1 MKSPVNM
8 DNKVV
13 FDKDLI
19 RRYDTFGPRYT
30 SYPTAVQFTTEFDLE
45 DYLGGVKH
53 SNEDPIPS
61 PLSLYLHI
69 PFCDTICYYCG
80 CSKVITKDKSKAAH
94 YIDLLKQEIKLQGAL
109 FAKDRIVTQIH
120 WGGGTPTFL
129 SDKEIYEIIECIRDN
144 FNVPAGNE
152 VEFGIEV
159 DPRTVDQQRLKN
171 LRNLGFNRISF
182 GVQDFDSSVQ
192 EAVNR
197 VQSNEQIKQHIID
210 SRKLHYQSINIDLMY
225 GLPRQ
230 SVHSFSKSLDTT
242 IELNP
247 DRIAIYNY
255 AHLPE
260 MFKPQRRI
268 NEDELPSA
276 EEKLNILQ
284 LCIDKLQNAGYVY
297 IGMDHFARESDDLVK
312 AQQEGSLHRNFQGY
326 STHADCDMIAM
337 GITAISR
344 IGDNYSQNV
353 RTIDE
358 YESYLKQNKI
368 PVFRGIE
375 LENDD
380 ILRREV
386 INQLMC
392 NNSLDIK
399 KLEKKWG
406 INFRKYFEPSLENLQ
421 KMADDGLLTIEK
433 TKITVTTS
441 GRLLA
446 RSICMQFDRYLQEKN
461 TNRFSRV
468 I

>member
-1 MKSPVNM
+1 M

-30 SYPTAVQFTTEFDLE
+30 SYPTAVQFTTDFNLE

-144 FNVPAGNE
+144 FNVPPGNE

-171 LRNLGFNRISF
+171 LNNLGFNRISF
-182 GVQDFDSSVQ
+182 GVQDFDSRVQ
-192 EAVNR
+192 KAVNR

-225 GLPRQ
+225 GLPKQ
-230 SVHSFSKSLDTT
+230 SVHSFSKTLDTT
-242 IELNP
+242 IELSP

-268 NEDELPSA
+268 SEDELPSA

-284 LCIDKLQNAGYVY
+284 LCIDKLQKAGYVY
-297 IGMDHFARESDDLVK
+297 IGMDHFAKASDDLVK

-406 INFRKYFEPSLENLQ
+406 INFRKYFESSLENLQ

>member
-1 MKSPVNM
+1 MENQ
-8 DNKVV
+8 VV
-13 FDKDLI
+13 FNKNLI

-30 SYPTAVQFTTEFDLE
+30 SYPTAVQFSTDFDVS
-45 DYLGGVKH
+45 DYLDCVTH
-53 SNEDPIPS
+53 SNEDIVPA

-94 YIDLLKQEIKLQGAL
+94 YIQLLKKEIKLQGDI
-109 FAKDRIVTQIH
+109 FAKDRKVSQIH

-129 SDKEIYEIIECIRDN
+129 SDAEIAEIIDCIREN
-144 FNVPAGNE
+144 FNVPAGDQ

-159 DPRTVDQQRLKN
+159 DPRTVDKDRLKK
-171 LRNLGFNRISF
+171 LSLLGFNRISF
-182 GVQDFDSSVQ
+182 GVQDFDSCVQ
-192 EAVNR
+192 QAVNR
-197 VQSNEQIKQHIID
+197 DQSTQEIKDHIRD
-210 SRKLHYQSINIDLMY
+210 ARDLHYKSINIDLMY
-225 GLPRQ
+225 GLPQ
-230 SVHSFSKSLDTT
+230 QTTQSFSKTLDTT

-276 EEKLNILQ
+276 EEKLNILH

-297 IGMDHFARESDDLVK
+297 IGMDHFAKESDSLVK
-312 AQQEGSLHRNFQGY
+312 AQQEGTLHRNFQGY
-326 STHADCDMIAM
+326 STHADCDIVAM

-344 IGDNYSQNV
+344 IGDSYSQNV

-358 YESYLKQNKI
+358 YEACLQQNKI

-380 ILRREV
+380 ILRREI
-386 INQLMC
+386 INELMC
-392 NNSLDIK
+392 NNKLDIK
-399 KLEKKWG
+399 ALENKWG
-406 INFRKYFEPSLENLQ
+406 INFKTYFKSSLKNLQ
-421 KMADDGLLTIEK
+421 EMSDDNLLKIGKTDLTI
-433 TKITVTTS
+433 TTT

-461 TNRFSRV
+461 NNRFSRV

>member
-1 MKSPVNM
+1 M
-8 DNKVV
+8 DNKII

-30 SYPTAVQFTTEFDLE
+30 SYPTAVQFTTDFNLE

-80 CSKVITKDKSKAAH
+80 CSKVITKDKSKAAP
-94 YIDLLKQEIKLQGAL
+94 YIKLLKQEIELQGAL
-109 FAKDRIVTQIH
+109 FAKDRQVTQIH

-144 FNVPAGNE
+144 FNVPANNE

-159 DPRTVDQQRLKN
+159 DPRTVDQQRIKN
-171 LRNLGFNRISF
+171 LANMGFNRISF
-182 GVQDFDSSVQ
+182 GVQDFDHDVQ
-192 EAVNR
+192 ESVNR
-197 VQSNEQIKQHIID
+197 VQSTEEIKQHIID
-210 SRKLHYQSINIDLMY
+210 ARDQNFQSINIDLMY
-225 GLPRQ
+225 GLPKQ
-230 SVHSFSKSLDTT
+230 TMESFTKTLDTT
-242 IELNP
+242 IELDP
-247 DRIAIYNY
+247 DRLAIYNY

-268 NEDELPSA
+268 NEDELPSP

-284 LCIDKLQNAGYVY
+284 LCIDKLQGAGYVY
-297 IGMDHFARESDDLVK
+297 IGMDHFAKKDDDLVK
-312 AQQEGSLHRNFQGY
+312 AQQQGSLHRNFQGY
-326 STHADCDMIAM
+326 STNADCDMIAM

-344 IGDNYSQNV
+344 VGDNYSQNV
-353 RTIDE
+353 RTIEE
-358 YESYLKQNKI
+358 YESFLSKGEI
-368 PVFRGIE
+368 PIFRGIE
-375 LENDD
+375 LEADD
-380 ILRREV
+380 VLRRDV

-392 NNSLDIK
+392 NNSLDIAR
-399 KLEKKWG
+399 LEKKWKVD
-406 INFRKYFEPSLENLQ
+406 FKTYFKSSLENIQ
-421 KMADDGLLTIEK
+421 QMTDDGLLKLSKTELTI
-433 TKITVTTS
+433 TTS
-441 GRLLA
+441 GRMLA

>member
-1 MKSPVNM
+1 M

-30 SYPTAVQFTTEFDLE
+30 SYPTAVQFTTDFNLD

-80 CSKVITKDKSKAAH
+80 CSKVITKDKSKATH

-144 FNVPAGNE
+144 FNVPPDNE

-159 DPRTVDQQRLKN
+159 DPRTVDQLRLKN
-171 LRNLGFNRISF
+171 LNNLGFNRISF

-192 EAVNR
+192 KAVNR

-225 GLPRQ
+225 GLPKQ
-230 SVHSFSKSLDTT
+230 SVHSFSKTLDTT

-297 IGMDHFARESDDLVK
+297 IGMDHFAKASDDLVK
-312 AQQEGSLHRNFQGY
+312 AQLEGSLHRNFQGY

-380 ILRREV
+380 ILRREI

-399 KLEKKWG
+399 KLEKKWN
-406 INFRKYFEPSLENLQ
+406 INFKKYFKSSLENLQ
-421 KMADDGLLTIEK
+421 KMADDGLLNIEK
-433 TKITVTTS
+433 TKLTVTTS

-461 TNRFSRV
+461 NNRFSRV

>member
-1 MKSPVNM
+1 MENQ
-8 DNKVV
+8 VV
-13 FDKDLI
+13 FNKNLI

-30 SYPTAVQFTTEFDLE
+30 SYPTAVQFSTDFNVS
-45 DYLGGVKH
+45 DYLDCVTH
-53 SNEDPIPS
+53 SNEDIVPA

-94 YIDLLKQEIKLQGAL
+94 YIQLLKKEIKLQGDI
-109 FAKDRIVTQIH
+109 FAKDRKVSQIH

-129 SDKEIYEIIECIRDN
+129 SNEEIGEIIDCLRDN
-144 FNVPAGNE
+144 FNVPAGDQ

-159 DPRTVDQQRLKN
+159 DPRTVDHDRLKK
-171 LRNLGFNRISF
+171 LYIMGFNRISF
-182 GVQDFDSSVQ
+182 GVQDFDNCVQ
-192 EAVNR
+192 QAVNR
-197 VQSNEQIKQHIID
+197 VQSTQQIKDHIRD
-210 SRKLHYQSINIDLMY
+210 SRDLHYKSINIDLMY
-225 GLPRQ
+225 GLPHQ
-230 SVHSFSKSLDTT
+230 TTQSFSKTLDTT

-276 EEKLNILQ
+276 EEKLNILH

-297 IGMDHFARESDDLVK
+297 IGMDHFAKENDSLVK
-312 AQQEGSLHRNFQGY
+312 AQQEGTLHRNFQGY
-326 STHADCDMIAM
+326 STHADCDIVAM

-344 IGDNYSQNV
+344 IGDSYSQNV

-358 YESYLKQNKI
+358 YEDCLQQNKI
-368 PVFRGIE
+368 PVFRGIK

-380 ILRREV
+380 ILRREI
-386 INQLMC
+386 INELMC
-392 NNSLDIK
+392 NNKLDIK
-399 KLEKKWG
+399 ALENKWG
-406 INFRKYFEPSLENLQ
+406 INFKTYFKSSLINLQ
-421 KMADDGLLTIEK
+421 KMSDDNLLKIGKTDLTI
-433 TKITVTTS
+433 TTT

-446 RSICMQFDRYLQEKN
+446 RSICMQFDRYLQGKN
-461 TNRFSRV
+461 NNRFSRV

>member
-1 MKSPVNM
+1 M

-30 SYPTAVQFTTEFDLE
+30 SYPTAVQFTTDFNLE

-144 FNVPAGNE
+144 FNVPPDNE

-171 LRNLGFNRISF
+171 LNNLGFNRISF

-192 EAVNR
+192 KAVNR

-225 GLPRQ
+225 GLPKQ
-230 SVHSFSKSLDTT
+230 SLHSFSKTLDTT
-242 IELNP
+242 IELSP

-284 LCIDKLQNAGYVY
+284 L
-297 IGMDHFARESDDLVK
+297 
-312 AQQEGSLHRNFQGY
+312 
-326 STHADCDMIAM
+326 
-337 GITAISR
+337 
-344 IGDNYSQNV
+344 
-353 RTIDE
+353 
-358 YESYLKQNKI
+358 
-368 PVFRGIE
+368 
-375 LENDD
+375 
-380 ILRREV
+380 
-386 INQLMC
+386 
-392 NNSLDIK
+392 
-399 KLEKKWG
+399 
-406 INFRKYFEPSLENLQ
+406 
-421 KMADDGLLTIEK
+421 
-433 TKITVTTS
+433 
-441 GRLLA
+441 
-446 RSICMQFDRYLQEKN
+446 
-461 TNRFSRV
+461 
-468 I
+468 

>member
-1 MKSPVNM
+1 M
-8 DNKVV
+8 DNKII

-30 SYPTAVQFTTEFDLE
+30 SYPTAVQFTTDFNLE

-80 CSKVITKDKSKAAH
+80 CSKVITKDKSKAAP
-94 YIDLLKQEIKLQGAL
+94 YIKLLKQEIELQGAL
-109 FAKDRIVTQIH
+109 FAKDRQVTQIH

-144 FNVPAGNE
+144 FNVPANNE

-159 DPRTVDQQRLKN
+159 DPRTVDQQRIKN
-171 LRNLGFNRISF
+171 LANMGFNRISF
-182 GVQDFDSSVQ
+182 GVQDFDHDVQ
-192 EAVNR
+192 KSVNR
-197 VQSNEQIKQHIID
+197 VQSTEEIKQHIID
-210 SRKLHYQSINIDLMY
+210 ARDQNFQSINIDLMY
-225 GLPRQ
+225 GLPKQ
-230 SVHSFSKSLDTT
+230 TMESFTKTLDTT
-242 IELNP
+242 IELDP
-247 DRIAIYNY
+247 DRLAIYNY

-268 NEDELPSA
+268 NEDELPSP

-284 LCIDKLQNAGYVY
+284 LCIDKLQGAGYVY
-297 IGMDHFARESDDLVK
+297 IGMDHFAKKDDDLVK
-312 AQQEGSLHRNFQGY
+312 AQQQGSLHRNFQGY
-326 STHADCDMIAM
+326 STNADCDMIAM

-344 IGDNYSQNV
+344 VGDNYSQNV
-353 RTIDE
+353 RTIEE
-358 YESYLKQNKI
+358 YESFLSKGEI
-368 PVFRGIE
+368 PIFRGIE
-375 LENDD
+375 LEADD
-380 ILRREV
+380 VLRRDV

-392 NNSLDIK
+392 NNSLDIAR
-399 KLEKKWG
+399 LEKKWKVD
-406 INFRKYFEPSLENLQ
+406 FKTYFKSSLENIQ
-421 KMADDGLLTIEK
+421 QMTDDGLLKLSKTELTI
-433 TKITVTTS
+433 TTS
-441 GRLLA
+441 GRMLA